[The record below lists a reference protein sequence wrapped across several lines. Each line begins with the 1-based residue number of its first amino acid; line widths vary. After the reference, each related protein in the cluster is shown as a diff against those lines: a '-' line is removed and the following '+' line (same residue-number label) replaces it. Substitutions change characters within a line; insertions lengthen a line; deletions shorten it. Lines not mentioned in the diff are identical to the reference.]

1 MNVMPIT
8 PHIGAEIRGLDLSIP
23 LDNEAFAGVHQ
34 AFLDWGV
41 LVFREQELSRDQ
53 HKSFA
58 RRFGNL
64 HVHPIKNKGTGDP
77 EVLVVKTTKDS
88 ANTAN
93 DGWHT
98 DVTCD
103 EYPPM
108 GSMLYMKQVPGYG
121 GGDTMY
127 ADMYLAYDMLS
138 EAMKKLLNNLVAV
151 HDGALPYVGAY
162 KSKAPKGGYPK
173 NEHPVIVTHPETGR
187 KVLYVNSGFT
197 SHIKGLN
204 AGESKAL

>member
-1 MNVMPIT
+1 MNVTPLT
-8 PHIGAEIRGLDLSIP
+8 PHIGAEIRNLDLSVT
-23 LDNEAFAGVHQ
+23 LDNEAVAGIHQ

-41 LVFREQELSRDQ
+41 LVFREQTLTSDQ
-53 HKSFA
+53 HKEFA
-58 RRFGNL
+58 RRFGKL
-64 HVHPIKNKGTGDP
+64 HAHPMNYEGASDP

-88 ANTAN
+88 AYTAGN
-93 DGWHT
+93 GWHT

-108 GSMLYMKQVPGYG
+108 GSMLYMKQVPSYG

-138 EAMKKLLNNLVAV
+138 ETMKKLVDGLVAV

-162 KSKAPKGGYPK
+162 KSTPPKGGL
-173 NEHPVIVTHPETGR
+173 PE
-187 KVLYVNSGFT
+187 
-197 SHIKGLN
+197 
-204 AGESKAL
+204 E